1 MFIELVN
8 ELWILLLL
16 GLDLFR
22 LLLYVVLV
30 DVHEALQL
38 LRIIL
43 LLHRELDGLNKLL
56 NLSILSLRHILSL
69 LLVVLKFLDR
79 SLLLS
84 HIFLH
89 LTQALLLHAKELL
102 EIVQQSSVPRYAL
115 RKLLERSQEPAKL
128 VDRWWRLCFC

>member
-1 MFIELVN
+1 M
-8 ELWILLLL
+8 
-16 GLDLFR
+16 
-22 LLLYVVLV
+22 VLV
-30 DVHEALQL
+30 DIHEALQL

-43 LLHRELDGLNKLL
+43 LLHRELDGLNKFL
-56 NLSILSLRHILSL
+56 NLSVLSLRHILSL

-102 EIVQQSSVPRYAL
+102 EIVQVKLQAL
-115 RKLLERSQEPAKL
+115 NLLLFWLQTGFHLEGSM
-128 VDRWWRLCFC
+128 C

>member
-16 GLDLFR
+16 GLDLLR
-22 LLLYVVLV
+22 LLLYVVFV
-30 DVHEALQL
+30 DIHEALQL

-69 LLVVLKFLDR
+69 LLVVPKFLDR

-102 EIVQQSSVPRYAL
+102 EIVQV
-115 RKLLERSQEPAKL
+115 KL
-128 VDRWWRLCFC
+128 

>member
-1 MFIELVN
+1 M
-8 ELWILLLL
+8 
-16 GLDLFR
+16 
-22 LLLYVVLV
+22 VLV
-30 DVHEALQL
+30 DIHEALQL

-43 LLHRELDGLNKLL
+43 LLHRELDGLNKFL
-56 NLSILSLRHILSL
+56 NLSVLSLRHIFSL

-102 EIVQQSSVPRYAL
+102 EIVQVKLQAL
-115 RKLLERSQEPAKL
+115 NLLLFWLQTGFHLEGSM
-128 VDRWWRLCFC
+128 C

>member
-16 GLDLFR
+16 GLDLLR

-30 DVHEALQL
+30 DIHEALQL

-56 NLSILSLRHILSL
+56 NLSVLSLRHILSL

-102 EIVQQSSVPRYAL
+102 EIVQVKLQALNLLLFWLQTSFHLEGSV
-115 RKLLERSQEPAKL
+115 
-128 VDRWWRLCFC
+128 C